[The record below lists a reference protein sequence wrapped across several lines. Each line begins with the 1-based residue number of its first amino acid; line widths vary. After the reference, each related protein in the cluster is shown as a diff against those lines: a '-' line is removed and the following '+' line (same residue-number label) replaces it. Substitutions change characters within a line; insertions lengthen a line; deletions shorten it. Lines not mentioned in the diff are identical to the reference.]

1 MVVGLLNGSS
11 KRALL
16 DIDLFVDALQPV
28 HEFNGRALGNVEG
41 RRAVSGLNLELA
53 GHALSVESNL
63 RALADLDQTVDLGR
77 LTKVDRGGSF
87 AFELDVN
94 GRSAFARL
102 DQTVV
107 VENDFLCFLDENA
120 VAILVFGDVA
130 HDDGAVVGCNR
141 TLRSGT
147 AAEFHA
153 DALLFHND
161 RAGVFNRGRSLG
173 ADAHAVGV
181 LDDDPARIHD
191 LGTIICKDRL
201 IFPLDAIRAGRD
213 IDFTLVRDND
223 ILAIDVQTSCVRLI
237 TNRGHPKLAAKL
249 GILAFSNRSESTLG
263 TLVLEVILTISLH
276 LIPSGVCRSH
286 RHIGRDFRDNRSCQR
301 GTCHK
306 SGNSSGD
313 HRLRA
318 LGLHGG
324 RNFIYNHQGAAR
336 LVENNLECRIH
347 VNYSFWEE
355 KTNAKVLL
363 RKLRIAKFQGLVLVG
378 GGKNPNMSK

>member
-1 MVVGLLNGSS
+1 MTVL
-11 KRALL
+11 
-16 DIDLFVDALQPV
+16 
-28 HEFNGRALGNVEG
+28 ALGN
-41 RRAVSGLNLELA
+41 
-53 GHALSVESNL
+53 
-63 RALADLDQTVDLGR
+63 
-77 LTKVDRGGSF
+77 
-87 AFELDVN
+87 
-94 GRSAFARL
+94 
-102 DQTVV
+102 
-107 VENDFLCFLDENA
+107 
-120 VAILVFGDVA
+120 VA
-130 HDDGAVVGCNR
+130 HDDGAVVGRNG
-141 TLRSGT
+141 TLGLIT

-173 ADAHAVGV
+173 AV

-191 LGTIICKDRL
+191 HGTIICKDRL
-201 IFPLDAIRAGRD
+201 IFPLDAILAGRD

-223 ILAIDVQTSCVRLI
+223 IFAIDVQTSCVRLS

-313 HRLRA
+313 HRRRA
-318 LGLHGG
+318 LALHGG
-324 RNFIYNHQGAAR
+324 RNFIYNHQGATR

-355 KTNAKVLL
+355 KTNANVLL
-363 RKLRIAKFQGLVLVG
+363 RKLRIAKFQGLVLA
-378 GGKNPNMSK
+378 GGKNPNASK